1 VGILRLLQSF
11 GLWNQVFHD
20 YVGIRKALK
29 AVSQVAD
36 GLVGDHRRSSLLYSY
51 RDHRRSSLLYSY
63 NAGSAGLVNGTGCP
77 TRSLLVVIFGGEAP
91 DNFARDVLMPVGA
104 LSHSKVY

>member
-1 VGILRLLQSF
+1 MAWRGGGRRGHPPLIAKF

-36 GLVGDHRRSSLLYSY
+36 GRVG
-51 RDHRRSSLLYSY
+51 DHRRSSLLYSY
-63 NAGSAGLVNGTGCP
+63 NAGSAGLVNGTGYP
-77 TRSLLVVIFGGEAP
+77 TRSLVTRRAVWW
-91 DNFARDVLMPVGA
+91 V
-104 LSHSKVY
+104 